1 MSLEDFDY
9 SAKCSHIWHYSLFLI
24 IWVLRIT
31 VIAKYQREDSSKI

>member
-1 MSLEDFDY
+1 VPNVVIFGT
-9 SAKCSHIWHYSLFLI
+9 IVFFLI